1 MPTDTWTWTKCQTK
15 LKTLRNR
22 LGFPDTPNLSFLKIT
37 LSLETGEIYDEIQN
51 KPYPETKPAV
61 YWILSGYADAQP
73 TTETKQLISFSQ
85 VPGGIGYNTAFIRR
99 AVQPIE
105 RTFNSNPQRLWTSA
119 ALFNAEKQNYG
130 DYAVK
135 IHALPLV
142 PITIILHT
150 ANPEFPA
157 SANMLFDSSV
167 SKFLTTEQI
176 AMLGQLTSLRLAHA
190 NQAIT

>member
-1 MPTDTWTWTKCQTK
+1 MPTDTWTWTKCQPK

-22 LGFPDTPNLSFLKIT
+22 LGFPDTPNLSFLKLR
-37 LSLETGEIYDEIQN
+37 LSLETGEIHDEIRN
-51 KPYPETKPAV
+51 KPYPEAKPTA
-61 YWILSGYADAQP
+61 YCILSGYADAEP
-73 TTETKQLISFSQ
+73 TTETKQLISFQQ

-105 RTFNSNPQRLWTSA
+105 RTFSSHPQRLSASA

-142 PITIILHT
+142 PITIILHAAT
-150 ANPEFPA
+150 TEFPA
-157 SANMLFDSSV
+157 SANMLFDSTV
-167 SKFLTTEQI
+167 NQYLTTEQI

-190 NQAIT
+190 NEAIT